1 MSSDPGVD
9 WLRGVTYSVLAS
21 IIGAASKLSI
31 RKSWLVA
38 AKLKQQAERDC
49 QSADIDDQ
57 DLTRPYDAKTSTKN
71 YRTVS
76 PQGIT
81 SGHAFTDGNDRLL
94 APLEVAASSHND
106 SMDDSHSMNRDDG
119 SCFFFDPI
127 RESLPRSNSKQ
138 QNQKAI
144 SWILYASGMLG
155 MTILNPLCC
164 VLAMK
169 YANPSILAPF
179 SGLTLV
185 WVVILSGCY
194 LGERPVRRQKV
205 ACGLIILG
213 QGIVAAFG
221 DHTNKSDVTLEEV
234 VSIVVIVFSVID
246 KIDFDLGSLSCL
258 ISIIKIG
265 QLLQRSDVFG
275 VHNLYD
281 SCFRVL
287 DRFHQHK
294 FQHFATS

>member
-38 AKLKQQAERDC
+38 AELKQQGECDC
-49 QSADIDDQ
+49 LTVDIDDQ
-57 DLTRPYDAKTSTKN
+57 DLTSAYDMKTYTKK

-76 PQGIT
+76 PQRIT
-81 SGHAFTDGNDRLL
+81 SEHAFIDGNDKPLV
-94 APLEVAASSHND
+94 PLEVAASSKND
-106 SMDDSHSMNRDDG
+106 SMRDSHSMNREDG
-119 SCFFFDPI
+119 SCFFFDPM
-127 RESLPRSNSKQ
+127 REPVPRRKSKQ
-138 QNQKAI
+138 HYQKTT

-194 LGERPVRRQKV
+194 VGERPERRQKV

-213 QGIVAAFG
+213 QVIVAAFG
-221 DHTNKSDVTLEEV
+221 DHTNKSGVTLEEV
-234 VSIVVIVFSVID
+234 VSILVIVISMLDEFRFDID
-246 KIDFDLGSLSCL
+246 
-258 ISIIKIG
+258 
-265 QLLQRSDVFG
+265 
-275 VHNLYD
+275 
-281 SCFRVL
+281 
-287 DRFHQHK
+287 
-294 FQHFATS
+294 